1 MKDLEK
7 LENEIITNFIGN
19 RINIE
24 LIGDITYTLKIEN
37 AKFLL
42 NRVYLI
48 FSDEKENQLNICL
61 DEVGEISIEEG
72 MIEIYFNYIPLLH
85 FDFITKI

>member
-48 FSDEKENQLNICL
+48 FLDEKENQLNICL

-72 MIEIYFNYIPLLH
+72 MIEIYFNYNENLRIY
-85 FDFITKI
+85 TE

>member
-61 DEVGEISIEEG
+61 DEVGEISLEEG
-72 MIEIYFNYIPLLH
+72 MIEIYFNYNENLRIY
-85 FDFITKI
+85 TE

>member
-72 MIEIYFNYIPLLH
+72 MIEIYFNYNENLRIY
-85 FDFITKI
+85 TE